1 MRGFVG
7 KLGFSRAKP
16 MHQQL
21 HFNGTIR
28 RAAII
33 LAAIFL
39 AAHGAEYLDVGLFL
53 DSQRVPAEKQT
64 TSTVSKPVATPA
76 ADAALHK
83 TGA

>member
-1 MRGFVG
+1 
-7 KLGFSRAKP
+7 
-16 MHQQL
+16 MHQQI
-21 HFNGTIR
+21 HFNGKIR

-39 AAHGAEYLDVGLFL
+39 AAHGAEYLDAGFFS
-53 DSQRVPAEKQT
+53 DSPRVPAEKQT
-64 TSTVSKPVATPA
+64 SSTVNKPVATPA